1 MVEGTHSK
9 IRSIPMEDVV
19 ARCGLTGASANLIQ
33 AETDIAV
40 AIDRLDTAGLAGDAA
55 KLIAHALPKR
65 ESVWWACMCARHTEP
80 PDLPEIDKAAVA
92 TAELW
97 VRNQTD
103 ETRREAFDKAQQATF
118 GTPEAW
124 AAVAAFWS
132 GDSMSPLGQPK
143 TPPAPHLTGTA
154 VIGSVVLSAVR
165 TDPRRREERMRRFLA
180 SGLEIANG
188 GPGRLPH
195 EEAT

>member
-1 MVEGTHSK
+1 
-9 IRSIPMEDVV
+9 MEDVR
-19 ARCGLTGASANLIQ
+19 ARAGLTGDSAALVQ
-33 AETDIAV
+33 ADTDIAT
-40 AIDRLDTAGLAGDAA
+40 AITRLDAAGLPGEAA
-55 KLIAHALPKR
+55 KLVAHALPKR

-80 PDLPEIDKAAVA
+80 PDLPALDKAAISA
-92 TAELW
+92 AEAW
-97 VRNQTD
+97 VRGQTD
-103 ETRREAFDKAQQATF
+103 EMRRDAFDKAQQANF

-165 TDPRRREERMRRFLA
+165 TYPERREDRMRRFLA

-188 GPGRLPH
+188 GAGRMPH
-195 EEAT
+195 EELT